1 MNRKNRVSRRHFW
14 QMCASQ
20 LVTASL
26 FTLAFPTTPVSAG
39 VDQFQICAAELLRAG
54 ISRENA
60 ARTCAEA
67 LYPKDLSLCV
77 LKIEELTPVAADEAL
92 FACMR
97 VRRPKEL
104 ASCMV
109 NINQRTQGSDPLLV
123 LANCR
128 STIRPLRFSECVI
141 GLSREIDF
149 SLPSALATCID
160 AEDFPR

>member
-1 MNRKNRVSRRHFW
+1 MNRKNRVGNRHFW
-14 QMCASQ
+14 QICASQ

-26 FTLAFPTTPVSAG
+26 FTLAFPATPVSAG

-67 LYPKDLSLCV
+67 LEPKDLSLCV
-77 LKIEELTPVAADEAL
+77 LKIEQLTPIAADDAL

-104 ASCMV
+104 ASCTV
-109 NINQRTQGSDPLLV
+109 DINQHTQGSDPVSV

-128 STIRPLRFSECVI
+128 RTLLPLRFSECVI

-149 SLPSALATCID
+149 SVEGALATCID